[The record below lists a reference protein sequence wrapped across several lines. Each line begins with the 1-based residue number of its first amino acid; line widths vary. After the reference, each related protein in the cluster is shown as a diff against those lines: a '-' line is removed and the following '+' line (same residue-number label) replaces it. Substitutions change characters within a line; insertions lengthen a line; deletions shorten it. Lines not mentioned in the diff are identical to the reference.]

1 MGKKT
6 KDKTELEHLRK
17 RVAELEQLEKKHNV
31 IEEEL
36 KAANQQLDA
45 TNQQLQAS
53 EQQLKAYNEQL
64 QASEQQL
71 KSYNEQLQVS
81 EQEIKAKKA
90 AAQEAREFAE
100 SIIDTIRHPLLI
112 LDEDLHVV
120 TANRFFYTT
129 FQVTEKETTGKK
141 LYDLGNKQW
150 DIPGLKQLLK
160 ETLPQKRT
168 VNDFEVTHHFESIG
182 KKTMLL
188 NARELKQEKGKK
200 RFILLAIEDITQRK
214 KAEKELLNLNAEL
227 EKKADELQQIL
238 YITTHDLRSPLV
250 NIQGFNKEMEASLK
264 ELNEILNDETI
275 PPEMKSRYSH
285 IINEEIPEAIHFITS
300 STTKMDKLLT
310 GLLALSRLGRQKLT
324 FHPLDMNRVMR
335 EVLETFEFDI
345 DKNKVKIDVSELPSC
360 LGDDLQI
367 NQLFSNLIG
376 NSLKFLDPDRQG
388 EITITGQKEDGISKY
403 VVEDNGIGISENY
416 QNRVFELFQKL
427 DPKKPGIGLGM
438 NIVKQ
443 IVEKHEGEIQLES
456 ELGKGTKFFIFIPD

>member
-1 MGKKT
+1 MGQNKN
-6 KDKTELEHLRK
+6 TENELINLRN
-17 RVAELEQLEKKHNV
+17 RIAELEQLEEKHKLV
-31 IEEEL
+31 EEEL

-64 QASEQQL
+64 QAG
-71 KSYNEQLQVS
+71 
-81 EQEIKAKKA
+81 EQEIKAKEA

-100 SIIDTIRHPLLI
+100 SIIDTIRHPLLV

-129 FQVTEKETTGKK
+129 FKVAEKETSGKK

-150 DIPGLKQLLK
+150 NIPELRKLLK
-160 ETLPQKRT
+160 ETLPQKWT
-168 VNDFEVTHHFESIG
+168 VDDFEVTHNFESIG
-182 KKTMLL
+182 EKTMLL

-200 RFILLAIEDITQRK
+200 RLILLAIEDITQRK
-214 KAEKELLNLNAEL
+214 KAEKELLDLNTEL
-227 EKKADELQQIL
+227 EQKAEELQQIL

-250 NIQGFNKEMEASLK
+250 NIQGFNREMEASLK
-264 ELNEILNDETI
+264 ELNEVLENEAI
-275 PPEMKSRYSH
+275 PRDLKEKYTP
-285 IINEEIPEAIHFITS
+285 IINEEIPEAMFYITS
-300 STTKMDKLLT
+300 STTKMDKLLS

-345 DKNKVKIDVSELPSC
+345 DKNNVKIDASELPPC
-360 LGDDLQI
+360 QGDDLQI

-376 NSLKFLDPDRQG
+376 NSLKFLDPARQG
-388 EITITGQKEDGISKY
+388 KITITGQKENRMSKY
-403 VVEDNGIGISENY
+403 VIEDNGIGISENY

-443 IVEKHEGEIQLES
+443 IIEKHEGEIQLES
-456 ELGKGTKFFIFIPD
+456 ELGKGTKFFIFIPN